1 MLRIAFLRKDMNL
14 NQKEIQKLL
23 RIPHSL
29 YSTLEQGRLT
39 KPYDYIVEKCE
50 KFFGMS
56 MDKLLEEI
64 EVADDYFRNKYV
76 DDKKADSKLEQIG
89 GEENAG
95 SKGSRNREQGSRE

>member
-1 MLRIAFLRKDMNL
+1 MLRIAFLRKQMNY

-50 KFFGMS
+50 KFFGMG

-64 EVADDYFRNKYV
+64 EVADDYFRSDRKE
-76 DDKKADSKLEQIG
+76 DK
-89 GEENAG
+89 NAG
-95 SKGSRNREQGSRE
+95 SELQRSERSESTRE

>member
-23 RIPHSL
+23 RIPHAL

-50 KFFGMS
+50 KFFGMG

-64 EVADDYFRNKYV
+64 EVADDYFRTRSG
-76 DDKKADSKLEQIG
+76 AEQIKSG
-89 GEENAG
+89 GKEDAG
-95 SKGSRNREQGSRE
+95 SNGTESGSRK